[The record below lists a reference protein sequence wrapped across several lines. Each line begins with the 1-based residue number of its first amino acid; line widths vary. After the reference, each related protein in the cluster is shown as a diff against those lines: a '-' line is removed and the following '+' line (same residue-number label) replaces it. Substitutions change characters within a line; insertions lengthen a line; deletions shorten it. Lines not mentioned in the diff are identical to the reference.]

1 MSHPIYQEELY
12 MAKLTTIEGIGD
24 TFAEKLK
31 AIGVGSVESLL
42 KKGGTRKGRKEIC
55 EASGMDDKRILR
67 FVNHADLMR
76 IKGVGGEYAELL
88 EAAGVDTVVELATRN
103 AANLHTKMKSVNAE
117 KKLVRQVAAQ
127 SQVAEWVQQAKDL
140 PRAVHH

>member
-1 MSHPIYQEELY
+1 

-24 TFAEKLK
+24 VFAAKLK
-31 AIGVGSVESLL
+31 EIGVGSVESLL
-42 KKGGTRKGRKEIC
+42 KKGGTRQGRKEIC
-55 EASGMDDKRILR
+55 DNCDIDDKRILR

-76 IKGVGGEYAELL
+76 IKGIGGEYAELL

-103 AANLHTKMKSVNAE
+103 AANLHEKMKSVNAE

-127 SQVAEWVQQAKDL
+127 SQVEDWVSQAKEL
-140 PRAVHH
+140 PRAVHY